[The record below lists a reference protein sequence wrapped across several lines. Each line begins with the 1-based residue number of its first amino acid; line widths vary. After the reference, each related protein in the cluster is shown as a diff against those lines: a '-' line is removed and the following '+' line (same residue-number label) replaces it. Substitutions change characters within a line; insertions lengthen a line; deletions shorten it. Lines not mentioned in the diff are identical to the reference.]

1 MWSDGEFSG
10 YGDTNRTEAVCK
22 AECDKYPDECAGF
35 DYYRPTGSCLFRGG
49 KLPDLYE
56 ASKEGLYRRGNC
68 SNSDDFHH
76 ALLPA
81 AIGGTCKTIGKV
93 VESIAR
99 IKNFPI
105 AACQPTDG
113 SFVLFSGTVCN
124 VDGGILWD
132 SMTVVQD
139 RLVGKT
145 SKDCTFTRAEA
156 EANGNLDKLK
166 FFGQCGEAPEALE
179 TGGPFLSGLS
189 GGGGFGPF
197 FGYVGHYLLKG
208 ETKCEVS
215 LSKRQCRMFA
225 KLRGFQ
231 FSLSGQN
238 YNNPE
243 GQDAKFQQNIP
254 TLPSGC
260 YINEGTVEWNRNDN
274 AHTCYNTHSDDDS
287 STIACVCAVPV
298 PSSACS
304 LNCPETKLEQISLD
318 GDCGDGDLDDSNRQ
332 EFLIPNTPTHPGT
345 LEGARGM
352 CAKFCSKLEKQSW
365 EREKCKYFSVSSNLL
380 DGAEDKCYQEFLPD
394 DCLSY
399 EQNTNSKQTYKLGP
413 WPHCSV
419 NRAFGGV
426 AIDYESQWSTHV
438 ATPFYEIPSSAW
450 KQVTIE
456 SSNLACKLI
465 GGHLGSTG
473 AWSSTTSLQ
482 FRFLGRSLVRC
493 DITIPYTFVGIK
505 GSIAVTSVGASSV
518 GVEGLSGWGMA
529 AAYQSSAADGMPCPY
544 GYAPVTNNKDCGLA
558 ASQLQK
564 TFSTA
569 ADDTKIHGCFLDTD
583 VYFNSLGFDGPSQT
597 GKRVCASIAVPTP
610 SSISLGNHI
619 RPILRTDSTTTISS
633 SSTLSYGTSEGLGSS
648 SVIRI
653 ETSQSTGSANDFDV
667 TVNLEVLV
675 HGESGGELPSP
686 RHSHSLFIDNDFE
699 RNEIHDQK
707 PIVYMYGGRQGN
719 AISGD
724 LYAVNVSSMAWT
736 RPTVVDNGQQ
746 PGPTYGHR
754 VIGYKNSMIS
764 FGGCCHDKQAHNEV
778 YSLDLDSMTWT
789 RLTVGGSAPDPR
801 MYHSFVRWEDSAY
814 VFGGVVGSNPK
825 LVAAAPC
832 ARHGKRMNIIKAATI
847 PTSPSVLLPFVV
859 DNKEP
864 TRTALTYETW
874 IRTPETFLSSAAL
887 EIIGGNSNN
896 PDHGWYLKTDASCGG
911 GFCQYLGQSNFFG
924 STPVDEGVWYHLAV
938 TMSEGFEVTYYLN
951 GQIDAS
957 KNLAPD
963 FCIHQTY
970 VLAPT
975 SYPCPDGYVQ
985 VSDKDVCNNAAGVL
999 LPGQFNGVLSNIL
1012 DHVAGCITYLDG
1024 STKKIMFNEPTE
1036 PGGTGGEKVC
1046 EPKPYRTVENGN
1058 PCPHGYKQE
1067 DDLDKCKVACGELS
1081 SGPCTFSETFTHD
1094 HHPGC
1099 IVDSTDAV
1107 QFNLGGTNLPTTQ
1120 GKRICKPCIANFV
1133 PSLGD
1138 RIAQGIPGGRLY
1150 NFRLWKRALT
1160 QAEIRRNS
1168 MSRSFEII
1176 APPYGPIVWL
1186 PFHDNVLEVINNQAI
1201 TYTGNAVAIG
1211 TIDVGALSERSLKA
1225 LIDVF
1230 DDSSL
1235 DCTISCVDDA
1245 LCFDAFPW
1253 KTGKMTWGQFKTEA
1267 SNREGRLPTLKEGR
1281 SLSADDPLLSD
1292 IWIAVQNHAAP
1303 GGKDWMQLSVRNS
1316 RFQHGVSYFE
1326 TFGSYPSWGDDSKA
1340 VFTPRSK
1347 YFAFVPVNEN
1357 KNMQNLFRLDLQNYK
1372 WKPSPF
1378 AENIP
1383 PSPIQSIVSRVL
1395 TLSNVA
1401 KYGAGD
1407 VVVVSLQYEPPADS
1421 TCEAEF
1427 GGENKNGMFTILKVD
1442 GSTNTIEL
1450 SESLTD
1456 MDSSGHVNDG
1466 CSLSRLNVVKPRN
1479 IPFKAIVNIVDKAI
1493 FIASATGYNVGD
1505 RVTIGYQLDLQSR
1518 KCQAVGSYTV
1528 SKVDSSSSPATLT
1541 VEETIAGGDFDNSNN
1556 TNVNNGCRLGRYVP
1570 VKLLQWTE
1578 VSISDEFKPSPRHGH
1593 SAVVNHGT
1601 MYVFGGYDGKQYLN
1615 DVQTIDLE
1623 AVANP
1628 NVIQNKWRAGVSRQV
1643 SGRFLYLRSTK
1654 NTSLTVSEIQVINY
1668 YGENIAVGVSCNE
1681 GVDCLL
1687 HGSGTGAQTPN
1698 PSNKIKDGDIPS
1710 RVHSAG
1716 AGGFKAYSLKTSSA
1730 GNTNDDNWLRIEFL
1744 NKFTD
1749 SLIHKIKIWTSSD
1762 LAEKTQLL
1770 NARLYITDEAMTTYG
1785 DPSTYS
1791 LKWVLN
1797 GTNYQ
1802 EYVVGGNLGN
1812 PRDQFEHVCASRKAD
1827 SDCTVL
1833 SAAPNSFYRRLDT
1846 AMEDCLSL
1854 PSNESALVCNAIL
1867 EEKLN
1872 DFPQFKHQFS
1882 FLHCP
1887 QVPAC
1892 NGAYDASGK
1901 SLFWLLRARQEPL
1914 PRSNHSAVIQNGA
1927 MYVFGGWNGANIFDD
1942 TWIFDTSS
1950 HKWSEI
1956 TSIPKRPSPRFAHAS
1971 ILLFGRMVTFGG
1983 LSSPQD
1989 PDLFADTNSLC
2000 TSTHRCS
2007 LASSIVSDPPGNERI
2022 GMYYVDEGSLCWPT
2036 KLNPNNFWTGV
2047 PAAWKGRVALWN
2059 KKKEMGPSKQFT
2071 IVPKQASIVGVIS
2084 SQEAS
2089 KAGFDF
2095 TDDNFNSDNELYYHH
2110 RHVDNTLSSIY
2121 GETTQFWKEK
2131 DNNEYSVT
2139 LSFQGRNIR
2148 GYKNTA
2154 VHAPVEYYYGRIEGN
2169 IGKLAL
2175 AGNGLYDLLLSQD
2188 GTEIKLTKDSTT
2200 ITWEKYEGESF
2211 SDQKKWVE
2219 STITTLKHDNLE
2231 DSAGVAVKVYTSR
2244 VLAGVPVVLRTRESW
2259 KGTVSIEPLP
2269 VHHAS
2274 ACNECVETN
2283 DIHQMRLYS
2292 TSGCEANCV
2301 GCTSHETCI
2310 VCREEFYLINGNCFP
2325 RDVCPYGTQRQED
2338 GMLPERV
2345 CLTCGN
2351 GFSYCTGFD
2360 SYLRPGNNEPSY
2372 NDFVSGTHLMSSGE
2386 TEFQVSQ
2393 GLVLGQVKMFA
2404 NFNVTFQ
2411 LRPGTAS
2418 RDIWSE
2424 ILRFSSNPHGDCC
2437 EYGDIHVGVYFAP
2450 SSLDVKIVI
2459 GNTLNGHF
2467 HVIITAA
2474 DSQLSADTWSRVQ
2487 IVARGNK
2494 YFLQLGS
2501 NETHIVTN
2509 NIHKRPAPSK
2519 MTTVYASRDPTSLY
2533 SSPPGNRI
2541 SNRVYG
2547 FFYPFTQIPTMGTAF
2562 AKKKIGQTELYSEF
2576 RIRIKIRF
2584 TEATVTNTDIAYFS
2598 SSDSGTGDYYPKIY
2612 VKDNEVCAKMKD
2624 NAALCDDANH
2634 QSRSHN
2640 KEEWHAW
2647 EYTVKA
2653 GVQTLRGDSTYKTAD
2668 NLGDTSSIVSR
2679 PGYVFVAA
2687 ASNIMPKDLQY
2698 EPLNYAAD
2706 AKIKDLWYN
2715 PL

>member
-215 LSKRQCRMFA
+215 LSKRQCRLFA

-298 PSSACS
+298 PS
-304 LNCPETKLEQISLD
+304 T
-318 GDCGDGDLDDSNRQ
+318 
-332 EFLIPNTPTHPGT
+332 
-345 LEGARGM
+345 
-352 CAKFCSKLEKQSW
+352 
-365 EREKCKYFSVSSNLL
+365 
-380 DGAEDKCYQEFLPD
+380 
-394 DCLSY
+394 
-399 EQNTNSKQTYKLGP
+399 
-413 WPHCSV
+413 
-419 NRAFGGV
+419 FGGV

-597 GKRVCASIAVPTP
+597 GKRVW
-610 SSISLGNHI
+610 
-619 RPILRTDSTTTISS
+619 
-633 SSTLSYGTSEGLGSS
+633 
-648 SVIRI
+648 
-653 ETSQSTGSANDFDV
+653 
-667 TVNLEVLV
+667 
-675 HGESGGELPSP
+675 
-686 RHSHSLFIDNDFE
+686 
-699 RNEIHDQK
+699 
-707 PIVYMYGGRQGN
+707 N

-814 VFGGVVGSNPK
+814 VFGGV
-825 LVAAAPC
+825 
-832 ARHGKRMNIIKAATI
+832 
-847 PTSPSVLLPFVV
+847 
-859 DNKEP
+859 
-864 TRTALTYETW
+864 
-874 IRTPETFLSSAAL
+874 
-887 EIIGGNSNN
+887 
-896 PDHGWYLKTDASCGG
+896 
-911 GFCQYLGQSNFFG
+911 
-924 STPVDEGVWYHLAV
+924 
-938 TMSEGFEVTYYLN
+938 
-951 GQIDAS
+951 
-957 KNLAPD
+957 
-963 FCIHQTY
+963 TY

-985 VSDKDVCNNAAGVL
+985 VSDKDVCNNAAGEL

-1107 QFNLGGTNLPTTQ
+1107 QFNL
-1120 GKRICKPCIANFV
+1120 
-1133 PSLGD
+1133 D

-1505 RVTIGYQLDLQSR
+1505 RVTIGYQLDL
-1518 KCQAVGSYTV
+1518 
-1528 SKVDSSSSPATLT
+1528 
-1541 VEETIAGGDFDNSNN
+1541 
-1556 TNVNNGCRLGRYVP
+1556 
-1570 VKLLQWTE
+1570 
-1578 VSISDEFKPSPRHGH
+1578 HG
-1593 SAVVNHGT
+1593 
-1601 MYVFGGYDGKQYLN
+1601 Q
-1615 DVQTIDLE
+1615 
-1623 AVANP
+1623 
-1628 NVIQNKWRAGVSRQV
+1628 
-1643 SGRFLYLRSTK
+1643 
-1654 NTSLTVSEIQVINY
+1654 
-1668 YGENIAVGVSCNE
+1668 
-1681 GVDCLL
+1681 
-1687 HGSGTGAQTPN
+1687 
-1698 PSNKIKDGDIPS
+1698 
-1710 RVHSAG
+1710 
-1716 AGGFKAYSLKTSSA
+1716 
-1730 GNTNDDNWLRIEFL
+1730 
-1744 NKFTD
+1744 
-1749 SLIHKIKIWTSSD
+1749 
-1762 LAEKTQLL
+1762 
-1770 NARLYITDEAMTTYG
+1770 
-1785 DPSTYS
+1785 
-1791 LKWVLN
+1791 
-1797 GTNYQ
+1797 
-1802 EYVVGGNLGN
+1802 
-1812 PRDQFEHVCASRKAD
+1812 
-1827 SDCTVL
+1827 
-1833 SAAPNSFYRRLDT
+1833 
-1846 AMEDCLSL
+1846 
-1854 PSNESALVCNAIL
+1854 
-1867 EEKLN
+1867 
-1872 DFPQFKHQFS
+1872 
-1882 FLHCP
+1882 
-1887 QVPAC
+1887 
-1892 NGAYDASGK
+1892 
-1901 SLFWLLRARQEPL
+1901 
-1914 PRSNHSAVIQNGA
+1914 
-1927 MYVFGGWNGANIFDD
+1927 
-1942 TWIFDTSS
+1942 
-1950 HKWSEI
+1950 
-1956 TSIPKRPSPRFAHAS
+1956 
-1971 ILLFGRMVTFGG
+1971 
-1983 LSSPQD
+1983 
-1989 PDLFADTNSLC
+1989 
-2000 TSTHRCS
+2000 
-2007 LASSIVSDPPGNERI
+2007 
-2022 GMYYVDEGSLCWPT
+2022 
-2036 KLNPNNFWTGV
+2036 
-2047 PAAWKGRVALWN
+2047 
-2059 KKKEMGPSKQFT
+2059 
-2071 IVPKQASIVGVIS
+2071 
-2084 SQEAS
+2084 
-2089 KAGFDF
+2089 
-2095 TDDNFNSDNELYYHH
+2095 
-2110 RHVDNTLSSIY
+2110 
-2121 GETTQFWKEK
+2121 
-2131 DNNEYSVT
+2131 
-2139 LSFQGRNIR
+2139 
-2148 GYKNTA
+2148 
-2154 VHAPVEYYYGRIEGN
+2154 
-2169 IGKLAL
+2169 
-2175 AGNGLYDLLLSQD
+2175 
-2188 GTEIKLTKDSTT
+2188 
-2200 ITWEKYEGESF
+2200 KY
-2211 SDQKKWVE
+2211 
-2219 STITTLKHDNLE
+2219 
-2231 DSAGVAVKVYTSR
+2231 
-2244 VLAGVPVVLRTRESW
+2244 P
-2259 KGTVSIEPLP
+2259 
-2269 VHHAS
+2269 
-2274 ACNECVETN
+2274 
-2283 DIHQMRLYS
+2283 
-2292 TSGCEANCV
+2292 
-2301 GCTSHETCI
+2301 
-2310 VCREEFYLINGNCFP
+2310 
-2325 RDVCPYGTQRQED
+2325 
-2338 GMLPERV
+2338 
-2345 CLTCGN
+2345 
-2351 GFSYCTGFD
+2351 
-2360 SYLRPGNNEPSY
+2360 
-2372 NDFVSGTHLMSSGE
+2372 
-2386 TEFQVSQ
+2386 
-2393 GLVLGQVKMFA
+2393 
-2404 NFNVTFQ
+2404 
-2411 LRPGTAS
+2411 
-2418 RDIWSE
+2418 
-2424 ILRFSSNPHGDCC
+2424 
-2437 EYGDIHVGVYFAP
+2437 
-2450 SSLDVKIVI
+2450 
-2459 GNTLNGHF
+2459 
-2467 HVIITAA
+2467 
-2474 DSQLSADTWSRVQ
+2474 
-2487 IVARGNK
+2487 
-2494 YFLQLGS
+2494 
-2501 NETHIVTN
+2501 
-2509 NIHKRPAPSK
+2509 
-2519 MTTVYASRDPTSLY
+2519 
-2533 SSPPGNRI
+2533 
-2541 SNRVYG
+2541 
-2547 FFYPFTQIPTMGTAF
+2547 
-2562 AKKKIGQTELYSEF
+2562 
-2576 RIRIKIRF
+2576 
-2584 TEATVTNTDIAYFS
+2584 
-2598 SSDSGTGDYYPKIY
+2598 
-2612 VKDNEVCAKMKD
+2612 
-2624 NAALCDDANH
+2624 
-2634 QSRSHN
+2634 
-2640 KEEWHAW
+2640 
-2647 EYTVKA
+2647 
-2653 GVQTLRGDSTYKTAD
+2653 
-2668 NLGDTSSIVSR
+2668 
-2679 PGYVFVAA
+2679 
-2687 ASNIMPKDLQY
+2687 
-2698 EPLNYAAD
+2698 
-2706 AKIKDLWYN
+2706 
-2715 PL
+2715 